1 MLALCHHLYLADIDI
16 KLELARK
23 ILILVYSHPQASGS
37 FFKMIGWQNCIAR
50 LLVKEMVQP
59 ELDNVV
65 SIEDVITMDD
75 ELLDEV
81 TEQPLSPS
89 HYINKV

>member
-1 MLALCHHLYLADIDI
+1 
-16 KLELARK
+16 
-23 ILILVYSHPQASGS
+23 
-37 FFKMIGWQNCIAR
+37 MIGWQNCIAR